1 MTAPGRNEA
10 DGEEQQSGPGG
21 AEGQGGGWS
30 GGREG
35 GEAMGSAGWC
45 VSCLVQFHHPQTSS
59 PPGEKSPDS
68 LEDARRCFSGL
79 STEPSVVGLV
89 G

>member
-10 DGEEQQSGPGG
+10 DGEQQQSGPGG
-21 AEGQGGGWS
+21 AEGEGGGGGS
-30 GGREG
+30 GW
-35 GEAMGSAGWC
+35 AMGSAGWC

-68 LEDARRCFSGL
+68 LKGARRCFSGL
-79 STEPSVVGLV
+79 STEASVVGLV